1 MKNIST
7 IGARRWGVIGAL
19 AFTIVMNILSVALPF
34 NNQTNEDVSDKYET
48 LFTPAGYAF
57 SIWSLI
63 YLTLIIYAFYQAF
76 RASEEKKIYDKIA
89 VPLIINCIANGL
101 WLLAFQYEYL
111 GLSVLIM
118 LIVLGTLMIIN
129 TRLSETGEIAG
140 KEKTWVRLPFS
151 LYLDW
156 ISVATIV
163 NISVLL
169 TSMGWNGWGI
179 SEITWAL
186 IMLVIAAILTLRVQ
200 YKSPDYFYPL
210 VIVWALIAIAV
221 KQSDVQVIY
230 FAALGLAI
238 VLGLLDVVYI
248 IATKGQ
254 KMGETERE
262 LVAY

>member
-1 MKNIST
+1 MKSIST

-19 AFTIVMNILSVALPF
+19 AFTIVMNILSVTLPF
-34 NNQTNEDVSDKYET
+34 NNQTNEDVSDKYQT

-63 YLTLIIYAFYQAF
+63 YLTLIIYALYQAF

-89 VPLIINCIANGL
+89 APLIINCIANGL
-101 WLLAFQYEYL
+101 WLLAFQYEYF

-118 LIVLGTLMIIN
+118 LVILGTLMIIN
-129 TRLSETGEIAG
+129 TKLSETDEISG

-151 LYLDW
+151 VYLGW

-163 NISVLL
+163 NISVFL
-169 TSMGWNGWGI
+169 TSAGWNGWGI
-179 SEITWAL
+179 NEATWVL
-186 IMLVIAAILTLRVQ
+186 IMLVVVAVLTLSVQ

-210 VIVWALIAIAV
+210 VIVWALIAIAI
-221 KQSDVQVIY
+221 KQSDVQIIY
-230 FAALGLAI
+230 FAALGLA
-238 VLGLLDVVYI
+238 VLLGLLDVVYI
-248 IATKGQ
+248 IVTKGQ
-254 KMGETERE
+254 KMGEAEQE